1 MDITIRQLR
10 TIREIARLGTIA
22 AAAESLGY
30 TPSAVSQQMA
40 ALESAVGV
48 DVLERIGR
56 GVRLTDAGRSLVDR
70 ADSVLASIDE
80 TRAEIE
86 QVSGTPVGSVRVAV
100 FESFAAAL
108 LPQVIAQVRAAHPD
122 VTVRSV
128 QLDPEDAVEELL
140 RGSCDLALV
149 VDYAH
154 APSPRPRGIEWRVL
168 RQEPFR
174 LVVPF
179 DDEITGPVELASLA
193 DRPFIAGSLDTS
205 CGRCT
210 MNACRDSGFEPD
222 IHHEIDQ
229 TTAALRAVASG
240 AGVTLLPDLAL
251 VDAPPGVKILDLV
264 RPLHR
269 TIELAARPVTLLR
282 PAAQAVVAAVDE
294 VMAAPS
300 SRRAA

>member
-10 TIREIARLGTIA
+10 TIREIARSGTIA

-30 TPSAVSQQMA
+30 TPSAVSQQMS
-40 ALESAVGV
+40 ALESVVGV
-48 DVLERIGR
+48 EVLERVGR
-56 GVRLTDAGRSLVDR
+56 GVRLTDVGRALVAR
-70 ADSVLASIDE
+70 ADAVLATLDE

-86 QVSGTPVGSVRVAV
+86 QVSGSPVGSVRVAV

-108 LPQVIAQVRAAHPD
+108 LPDVIARVRSAHPD

-174 LVVPF
+174 LVVPV
-179 DDEITGPVELASLA
+179 DDDLTGPVELTSVA
-193 DRPFIAGSLDTS
+193 DRPFVAGSLDTS

-210 MNACRDSGFEPD
+210 INACRDSGFEPD

-229 TTAALRAVASG
+229 NTAALRAVASG
-240 AGVTLLPDLAL
+240 AGVTLLPELAL

-269 TIELAARPVTLLR
+269 TIEIAARPVTLQR
-282 PAAQAVVAAVDE
+282 PAVAAVVDVVDE
-294 VMAAPS
+294 VMLSPALRVA
-300 SRRAA
+300 

>member
-22 AAAESLGY
+22 AAAESLGF
-30 TPSAVSQQMA
+30 TPSAVSQQMT

-56 GVRLTDAGRSLVDR
+56 GVRLTDAGRALVDR

-86 QVSGTPVGSVRVAV
+86 QASGTPVGSVRLAV
-100 FESFAAAL
+100 FESFAVAL
-108 LPQVIAQVRAAHPD
+108 LPDVVTRMRNAHPN

-128 QLDPEDAVEELL
+128 QLDPDDAVGELL

-154 APSPRPRGIEWRVL
+154 APSPRPRGVEWRVL
-168 RQEPFR
+168 RTEPFR
-174 LVVPF
+174 LVVPI
-179 DDEITGPVELASLA
+179 DDELTGPVELASVA
-193 DRPFIAGSLDTS
+193 DRPFVSGSLETS

-210 MNACRDSGFEPD
+210 INACRDSGFEPD

-229 TTAALRAVASG
+229 NTAALRAVASG
-240 AGVTLLPDLAL
+240 AGVALLPDLAL
-251 VDAPPGVKILDLV
+251 VDAPPGVKFLDLV
-264 RPLHR
+264 RPIDR
-269 TIELAARPVTLLR
+269 TIELAARPVTLQR
-282 PAAQAVVAAVDE
+282 PAVQAVVAAIDE
-294 VMAAPS
+294 VAATQS
-300 SRRAA
+300 SRCVA